1 MARSNQCDGCSQAD
15 GCHEARRQLGCQE
28 GPSVTCAVLVAFL
41 LPIVVFAVSLGGWGW
56 WLEGRVA
63 GPYRTPVAL
72 FLAVLVTTALLLA
85 GRAASRRW
93 ARK

>member
-1 MARSNQCDGCSQAD
+1 MARSNQCGGCSEAE
-15 GCHEARRQLGCQE
+15 GCHEARRQPGCHE

-41 LPIVVFAVSLGGWGW
+41 LPIVVFTVSLGGLGW
-56 WLEGRVA
+56 WLEGRLA

-72 FLAVLVTTALLLA
+72 LLALSVTTALMLA
-85 GRAASRRW
+85 GRAVSRRW